1 MVKIAQGPRNAVAP
15 EGLENLSEDER
26 KAFMRQ
32 TARHGGG
39 RIVSDQATV
48 PQKVHQDK
56 VRELEGE
63 ISSLRSKVEELK
75 TERNQIR
82 EERDSYRDRFE
93 RKLEELKSIVLMG
106 FDAECM
112 TFTEKVRRVM
122 ETHFDFLVQ
131 HPGLPRF
138 VLNEIMPKPAL
149 FKELKNKINGLMDK
163 SMLAMLAAELNG
175 AIERGEV
182 SSISIYDLILDIVSV
197 NIMTFIALP
206 TVKVILGEEM
216 AESAYLEAR
225 RRENVELI
233 IRRLA
238 R

>member
-1 MVKIAQGPRNAVAP
+1 MALEDKGNVEQSILDAAEHEFLTKGYAGAKTTEIVGRAGVTHAMLHYYYRTK
-15 EGLENLSEDER
+15 ENLFSVFVD
-26 KAFMRQ
+26 
-32 TARHGGG
+32 
-39 RIVSDQATV
+39 
-48 PQKVHQDK
+48 
-56 VRELEGE
+56 
-63 ISSLRSKVEELK
+63 
-75 TERNQIR
+75 
-82 EERDSYRDRFE
+82 

-106 FDAECM
+106 FDAEGM
-112 TFTEKVRRVM
+112 TFTEKIRRAM
-122 ETHFDFLVQ
+122 EMHFDFLVQ

-163 SMLAMLAAELNG
+163 SMLAMLAAELSS

-206 TVKVILGEEM
+206 TVKVILGGEM

-233 IRRLA
+233 MRRLA